1 MGCFYRLV
9 FRISCRG
16 GEMNIV
22 ELKEWLKEKDIAID
36 IYGCGCCF
44 SPMVTI
50 QHKGETVFES
60 ESESIYMI
68 NENTEK

>member
-1 MGCFYRLV
+1 MGRVYRPVL
-9 FRISCRG
+9 RLSCG
-16 GEMNIV
+16 VCEMNIV

-50 QHKGETVFES
+50 QHKGETIFES

-68 NENTEK
+68 NKEEK